1 MNKIIFITG
10 ASSGIGAAVSLK
22 FAKEGWKVI
31 SAARNF
37 KTLQKLKSNNT
48 YKGSIVPVRID
59 ITDQRMVRSKISYII
74 KKYGI
79 PDIAFLNAGTNNP
92 NSDKILS
99 VEETKKIF
107 DVNFFG
113 TLNSLSE
120 ILPFMKKKKDSQIII
135 MSSVA
140 GYRGL
145 PYASAYCSSK
155 SAIITFVESIFN
167 QCKNIG
173 IKVRLVNPGF
183 IKTPLTDKN
192 KFKMP
197 FIISADIAAEMMY
210 KKFLYSNSFEINL
223 PWLFCLFMKTLR
235 ILPYKLY
242 FKITQLLLKKL

>member
-1 MNKIIFITG
+1 
-10 ASSGIGAAVSLK
+10 
-22 FAKEGWKVI
+22 
-31 SAARNF
+31 
-37 KTLQKLKSNNT
+37 
-48 YKGSIVPVRID
+48 
-59 ITDQRMVRSKISYII
+59 
-74 KKYGI
+74 
-79 PDIAFLNAGTNNP
+79 
-92 NSDKILS
+92 
-99 VEETKKIF
+99 
-107 DVNFFG
+107 
-113 TLNSLSE
+113 
-120 ILPFMKKKKDSQIII
+120 